1 MFLAE
6 INNNWIYG
14 DPGMKNLTRILAL
27 VGCLI
32 IASIPLNAAA
42 VLVIDFGTGIGSGG
56 SITVDQN
63 GTDVTGTNIFIGALN
78 VEGAALNNGGYTV
91 NALLNFSTAA
101 NTISLVGTV
110 GALGLTTTQTLLSGS
125 FNPNDWSFINSGGAD
140 VFSGAGVDT
149 KSAELLAA
157 LGAPIDTP
165 FEFFAFSLQSVNG
178 NVTSTDIINTAV
190 PVPAAVW
197 LFGSGLLGMVGIAR
211 RKKAA

>member
-1 MFLAE
+1 M
-6 INNNWIYG
+6 I
-14 DPGMKNLTRILAL
+14 KLTRILAL
-27 VGCLI
+27 AGYFIFV
-32 IASIPLNAAA
+32 SIPLNAAA
-42 VLVIDFGTGIGSGG
+42 ALVMDFGTGLGTGG
-56 SITVDQN
+56 TISVDLN

-78 VEGAALNNGGYTV
+78 VEGAAVNNGAFTV

-110 GALGLTTTQTLLSGS
+110 TALGLSTTQTLLSGS
-125 FNPNDWSFINSGGAD
+125 FNTNDWSFINSGGAE

-149 KSAELLAA
+149 KSAELLTA
-157 LGAPIDTP
+157 LGAPTNTA

-178 NVTSTDIINTAV
+178 NVLSSDIINTAVV

-197 LFGSGLLGMVGIAR
+197 LFGSGLLGMAGIAR